1 MAEDFSAVTKQLIA
15 DRQARQ
21 KELEVQ
27 KELLSKM
34 STELETAGMKAED
47 NAEYNKKSLELDK
60 QQLKFRLNG
69 ADNPAARK
77 EIKAEQA
84 AAAKK
89 NQGLL
94 GKIAGGVTGMFG
106 KMMAPV
112 KGAGKGIMKMLKGT
126 LVAGLLLAVLAF
138 LESPYWEQT
147 KKIIVED
154 ILPLIQSFWK
164 FLSDHWEVILTGIV
178 AVKAVLIGMKVVE
191 LFKKISAGYK
201 ALKAATIKN
210 VLDPLKNS
218 AFGQKVIE
226 LFKKM
231 WLAIKAG
238 YIALKAKTMTN
249 VLEPLKNAAKGVA
262 AQFWNFMKLIP
273 PALVALKVFFLS
285 TFLPAV
291 TAFMVPLL
299 PFIAI
304 AAAIGV
310 ALYALWNAFEDFQKT
325 LDETGSIG
333 EALKVGIAKFMGTIL
348 GFIPAMILKLVG
360 WVAGLFGFDDFK
372 AKVATIDPI
381 QWISDTIKGV
391 FDKVHKWF
399 TQLFTDPVGAIVS
412 LVGGYLSIFTD
423 FGGWV
428 YRKALKPAID
438 WIGGLFGVTDAS
450 GGLETWVGDKI
461 KILKDFG
468 GWVYEK
474 AIKPVIDW
482 IGGLFT
488 WATPALEGGWTNL
501 AAFVTGVWTK
511 VKTWFTNLFSWASTE
526 DDKDSFVIKT
536 VKDAVTG
543 AKEWLGKMFK
553 FDSASD
559 ILTSLFNAAFF
570 LPNLVKDGLLSVT
583 SWLLSLFGFDDA
595 AKGVANAKNF
605 TIGGMI
611 VGVITSIVDWLADVF
626 DIDFKKIMLSIIP
639 GGAMGKKVLGW
650 FGFGSG
656 PDKPAPDT
664 GAEEEAKKAEEL
676 EKKAGILR
684 ELDEKITK
692 QESNVKKQEERLAKA
707 TKKKRYTKGIEK
719 GLEKRQE
726 RLDELKAAK
735 AEITGP
741 DEAEITGPD
750 EAEITGPLTKEQLLK
765 MSMKEIRKAA
775 IDGKAKWSDYR
786 AAKVRRR
793 KKRQQMLND
802 DAVMRRDRA
811 QSGEE
816 SLDAFD
822 VHGASLLEKRAL
834 QAPGEKT
841 NIFGQ
846 LERPSA
852 SQAKRQMALDG
863 GTDAEIKQ
871 RAKQIQESGLKRGAA
886 ASGSAPAVVNAPV
899 NTINNSQ
906 SNTTVASTELKH
918 PSAIL
923 NKVNLA
929 A

>member
-1 MAEDFSAVTKQLIA
+1 VF
-15 DRQARQ
+15 
-21 KELEVQ
+21 
-27 KELLSKM
+27 
-34 STELETAGMKAED
+34 
-47 NAEYNKKSLELDK
+47 N
-60 QQLKFRLNG
+60 
-69 ADNPAARK
+69 
-77 EIKAEQA
+77 EIQ
-84 AAAKK
+84 
-89 NQGLL
+89 
-94 GKIAGGVTGMFG
+94 I
-106 KMMAPV
+106 
-112 KGAGKGIMKMLKGT
+112 
-126 LVAGLLLAVLAF
+126 
-138 LESPYWEQT
+138 W
-147 KKIIVED
+147 
-154 ILPLIQSFWK
+154 
-164 FLSDHWEVILTGIV
+164 
-178 AVKAVLIGMKVVE
+178 
-191 LFKKISAGYK
+191 
-201 ALKAATIKN
+201 
-210 VLDPLKNS
+210 
-218 AFGQKVIE
+218 
-226 LFKKM
+226 
-231 WLAIKAG
+231 
-238 YIALKAKTMTN
+238 
-249 VLEPLKNAAKGVA
+249 
-262 AQFWNFMKLIP
+262 
-273 PALVALKVFFLS
+273 
-285 TFLPAV
+285 
-291 TAFMVPLL
+291 
-299 PFIAI
+299 
-304 AAAIGV
+304 
-310 ALYALWNAFEDFQKT
+310 FE
-325 LDETGSIG
+325 
-333 EALKVGIAKFMGTIL
+333 
-348 GFIPAMILKLVG
+348 
-360 WVAGLFGFDDFK
+360 
-372 AKVATIDPI
+372 
-381 QWISDTIKGV
+381 
-391 FDKVHKWF
+391 
-399 TQLFTDPVGAIVS
+399 
-412 LVGGYLSIFTD
+412 SIF
-423 FGGWV
+423 
-428 YRKALKPAID
+428 A
-438 WIGGLFGVTDAS
+438 
-450 GGLETWVGDKI
+450 
-461 KILKDFG
+461 
-468 GWVYEK
+468 
-474 AIKPVIDW
+474 
-482 IGGLFT
+482 

-741 DEAEITGPD
+741 DEAEITGP
-750 EAEITGPLTKEQLLK
+750 LTKEQLLK

-816 SLDAFD
+816 SLAAFD